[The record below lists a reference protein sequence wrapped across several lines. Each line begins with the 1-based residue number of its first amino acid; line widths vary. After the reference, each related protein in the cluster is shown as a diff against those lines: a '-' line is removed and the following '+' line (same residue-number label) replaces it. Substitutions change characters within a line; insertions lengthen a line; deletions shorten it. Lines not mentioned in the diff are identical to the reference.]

1 MGRTVNLKEINKRK
15 QLLSMENRRICTE
28 KDRIFNE
35 RLKMAEALNT
45 TSVFP
50 KVKVPK
56 DRKPT
61 VTSHSTKRASKIRRN
76 KIVDTETDEVTSPT
90 SM

>member
-1 MGRTVNLKEINKRK
+1 
-15 QLLSMENRRICTE
+15 
-28 KDRIFNE
+28 
-35 RLKMAEALNT
+35 MAEALNT

-90 SM
+90 IM